1 MMIQENGEA
10 TVSMFLRLSGGGGG
24 GGGGWKQTELEALG
38 ADF

>member
-24 GGGGWKQTELEALG
+24 GGWKQTELEALG
-38 ADF
+38 ADY